1 MKKGRN
7 HQDGLPIK
15 EALDGYFK
23 ALGIDEKIHETRVL
37 SKWEELM
44 GEAVSKR
51 TDKKY
56 IKNKI
61 LYLQMSSA
69 VMRDELQHDKQAI
82 IEKVNAAA
90 GCELITDIY
99 LR

>member
-7 HQDGLPIK
+7 HQDGISIN

-23 ALGIDEKIHETRVL
+23 ALGVDEKMHETRVL
-37 SKWEELM
+37 SQWAELM
-44 GEAVSKR
+44 GDAVDKR
-51 TDKKY
+51 TEKKY

-61 LYLQMSSA
+61 LYLNINSA
-69 VMRDELQHDKQAI
+69 VMRDELQHDKEVI
-82 IEKVNAAA
+82 IEKINTAA
-90 GCELITDIY
+90 GCELINDIY

>member
-7 HQDGLPIK
+7 HEDGIPIK

-23 ALGIDEKIHETRVL
+23 ALGIDEKVHETRIL

-44 GEAVSKR
+44 GKAVAMR
-51 TDKKY
+51 TEKKY
-56 IKNKI
+56 IKDKI
-61 LYLQMSSA
+61 LYLHINSA
-69 VMRDELQHDKQAI
+69 VMRDELQHDKRAI
-82 IEKVNAAA
+82 IEKINTAAA
-90 GCELITDIY
+90 IELITDIY